1 MNTFANTTR
10 RTGRQIASTTDT
22 PNHPILG
29 LARRLA
35 DWWSDDAVTTTFSA
49 ERERDVRMLRRQTG
63 RW

>member
-1 MNTFANTTR
+1 MNTFAHSTR

-22 PNHPILG
+22 HSNPIIG

-49 ERERDVRMLRRQTG
+49 ERERDGRMLRRQTG